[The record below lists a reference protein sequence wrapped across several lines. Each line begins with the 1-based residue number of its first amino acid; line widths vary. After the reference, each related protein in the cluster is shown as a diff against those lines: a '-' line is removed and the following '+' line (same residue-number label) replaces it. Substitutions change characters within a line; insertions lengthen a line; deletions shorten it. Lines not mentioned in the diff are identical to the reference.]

1 MPFYVV
7 MARLVRAT
15 HDLRRAGAHRAATGL
30 SADPVSVDGPAK
42 PGHDD
47 LEGGISLTADRFTLG
62 PRLFLAGRGHHE
74 PAGAQLI
81 EHAPLRQ
88 QRP

>member
-30 SADPVSVDGPAK
+30 SADPVSVDGPPNRAMTIWREAS
-42 PGHDD
+42 P
-47 LEGGISLTADRFTLG
+47 SLQIDSL
-62 PRLFLAGRGHHE
+62 
-74 PAGAQLI
+74 
-81 EHAPLRQ
+81 
-88 QRP
+88 